1 MAKPGP
7 TPKIV
12 TKKHIAR
19 LERERQ
25 QVRLI
30 RAIAIGGIVAVVLLL
45 AYGYLNLNLFQL
57 QRPVAEV
64 NGEVITTREW
74 QERVRF
80 QRANLLNLYNTYI
93 FYQQSFG
100 MDTTQQQQEVMFY
113 LQTPEAL
120 GQQVIDQMIDEEL
133 IRQEAEKRGITV
145 SAEEIQKEIE
155 NEYGF
160 FPNGTPTPT
169 VTPTEFIALTLSA
182 AQLTIYPSTLTPTE
196 APTSTAAPTSTPDP
210 AVTQTPT
217 STVAP
222 PTPTFVQDLPTA
234 TATPFTEEGFNEQY
248 ASTLDEFKSYGVTE
262 ATLRSVYE
270 NRLLREKLL
279 EEIAADV
286 PRTEE
291 QVWARHI
298 LVEDDET
305 SGIVR
310 SLLLSGKDFGE
321 VAKQYS
327 KDTGS
332 GALGGDLGWAP
343 RSKYVTEFADA
354 AFSQEIGAIGEPV
367 RSQFGIHIIQVLD
380 RQERPL
386 DATTYEQSREAALTD
401 WLTQTRAEA
410 TEAGTLI
417 TYEGWSAFV
426 PTEPSALNPQTP

>member
-1 MAKPGP
+1 MAKSGN
-7 TPKIV
+7 TPKVV

-30 RAIAIGGIVAVVLLL
+30 RAIAIGGIIVVVLLL
-45 AYGYLNLNLFQL
+45 AYGYLNLNVFQL
-57 QRPVAEV
+57 QKPVAEV

-80 QRANLLNLYNTYI
+80 QRVNLLNLYNTYV

-120 GQQVIDQMIDEEL
+120 GQQVIDQMVDEAF

-145 SAEEIQKEIE
+145 SEEEIQKEIQ

-160 FPNGTPTPT
+160 FPGGTPTPT
-169 VTPTEFIALTLSA
+169 MTPTEFLTPTLSA
-182 AQLTIYPSTLTPTE
+182 EQLTIYPATSTPTD
-196 APTSTAAPTSTPDP
+196 APTSTAAPTNTPDRS
-210 AVTQTPT
+210 VTQTPT
-217 STVAP
+217 STAAP
-222 PTPTFVQDLPTA
+222 PTPTFVPDLPTA

-248 ASTLDEFKSYGVTE
+248 AITLDDFKSYDVSE
-262 ATLRSVYE
+262 ATLRSVYR
-270 NRLLREKLL
+270 NRLLRAKLL
-279 EEIAADV
+279 EELARDV

-310 SLLLSGKDFGE
+310 SLLLSGNDFAE
-321 VAKQYS
+321 VAKEYS

-332 GALGGDLGWAP
+332 GAVGGDLGWAP

-367 RSQFGIHIIQVLD
+367 RSEFGIHIIQVID

-386 DATTYEQSREAALTD
+386 DEAAYQEKREAALTD
-401 WLTQTRAEA
+401 WLTQAKTEA

-417 TYEGWSAFV
+417 TYEGWSAVV
-426 PTEPSALNPQTP
+426 PNEPSALNPQTP

>member
-1 MAKPGP
+1 MAKSGN

-30 RAIAIGGIVAVVLLL
+30 RWIAIGGVVAVVLLL
-45 AYGYLNLNLFQL
+45 VYGYLNLNVFQL
-57 QRPVAEV
+57 QKPVAEV

-80 QRANLLNLYNTYI
+80 QRVNLLNLYNTYV

-100 MDTTQQQQEVMFY
+100 MDTTQQQQEVLFY

-120 GQQVIDQMIDEEL
+120 GQQVVDQMIDEAF

-145 SAEEIQKEIE
+145 SEEEVQTEIQ

-160 FPNGTPTPT
+160 FPGGTPTPT
-169 VTPTEFIALTLSA
+169 MTATEFLTPTLSA
-182 AQLTIYPSTLTPTE
+182 EQLTIYPATSTPTE
-196 APTSTAAPTSTPDP
+196 APTSTAAPTSTPDRS
-210 AVTQTPT
+210 VTQTPT
-217 STVAP
+217 STAAP
-222 PTPTFVQDLPTA
+222 PTPTFVPDLPTA

-248 ASTLDEFKSYGVTE
+248 ATTLEDFKSYNVSE

-279 EEIAADV
+279 EELASDV
-286 PRTEE
+286 SRTEE

-305 SGIVR
+305 ADTVR
-310 SLLLSGKDFGE
+310 SLLLSGEDFAE
-321 VAKQYS
+321 VANQYS

-332 GALGGDLGWAP
+332 IGGDLGWAP
-343 RSKYVTEFADA
+343 RSKYVAEFADA

-367 RSQFGIHIIQVLD
+367 TSEFGIHIIQVID

-386 DATTYEQSREAALTD
+386 DETAYQEKREAAMTD
-401 WLTQTRAEA
+401 WLAQAKTEA

-417 TYEGWSAFV
+417 TYDDWKAIV

>member
-1 MAKPGP
+1 MAKSG
-7 TPKIV
+7 TTSKVV

-30 RAIAIGGIVAVVLLL
+30 RAIALGGIVTVLLLL
-45 AYGYLNLNLFQL
+45 AYGYLNLNVFQL
-57 QRPVAEV
+57 QKPVAEV

-93 FYQQSFG
+93 FYQQNFG
-100 MDTTQQQQEVMFY
+100 MDTSQQQQEVLFY

-120 GQQVIDQMIDEEL
+120 GQQIIDQMIDEAL

-145 SAEEIQKEIE
+145 SEEEIQKDIQ

-160 FPNGTPTPT
+160 FPDGSPTPSI
-169 VTPTEFIALTLSA
+169 TPTEFLTPTLSPE
-182 AQLTIYPSTLTPTE
+182 QLTIYPATSTPTE
-196 APTSTAAPTSTPDP
+196 AATSTAAPTNTPDRS
-210 AVTQTPT
+210 VTQTPT
-217 STVAP
+217 ATSAP
-222 PTPTFVQDLPTA
+222 PTPTFVPELATA
-234 TATPFTEEGFNEQY
+234 TATPFTAEGFNEQY
-248 ASTLDEFKSYGVTE
+248 TTTLDEFKSYDVSE

-270 NRLLREKLL
+270 NKLLRAKLL
-279 EEIAADV
+279 DELAIDV

-298 LVEDDET
+298 LVDDERT

-310 SLLLSGKDFGE
+310 SLLLSGRDFAE

-332 GALGGDLGWAP
+332 GANGGDLGWSP
-343 RSKYVTEFADA
+343 RATFVTEFADA
-354 AFSQEIGAIGEPV
+354 AFSQEIGEIGEPV
-367 RSQFGIHIIQVLD
+367 KSEFGIHIIQVID

-386 DATTYEQSREAALTD
+386 DATAYEQKREAALTD
-401 WLTQTRAEA
+401 WLTQARADA
-410 TEAGTLI
+410 AEAGTLI
-417 TYEGWSAFV
+417 TYEDWRTIV
-426 PTEPSALNPQTP
+426 PTEPSALNQQPP